1 MLCFSPWASCPGDT
15 GRVGTFWACL
25 GGRMRER
32 AHLYTHLLGASS
44 PASSG
49 VVLVGLVYI
58 GDIVRLHSDGS

>member
-15 GRVGTFWACL
+15 DRVGTFWACL

-32 AHLYTHLLGASS
+32 AHLLRASS